1 MENIAN
7 HLDKRIVLTTLNE
20 VCYAGVSRR
29 VIPIDGNDGLLVQI
43 DDNSGFSIWC
53 PLGFI
58 KEILVIPI
66 PDEAE
71 R

>member
-1 MENIAN
+1 MKNIAH
-7 HLDKRIVLTTLNE
+7 HLDKRIVLTTYNE
-20 VCYAGVSRR
+20 VCNAGVSRR
-29 VIPIDGNDGLLVQI
+29 VITIDGIDGLLVQI

-53 PLGFI
+53 PLEFI
-58 KEILVIPI
+58 KEIMVVPI